1 MRGAR
6 GREICMKQDRLTQIK
21 QILMQDQQVVNT
33 ELCKLFGVSIATI
46 RRDLDQLEAE
56 GIITRIYGG
65 ARLAISPNAPQIE
78 AQIPSWNSRISSN
91 VSEKRA
97 IARKVVELIPDNCT
111 LFIDSGTTLYEIAQM
126 LVHRTDLTIVTNSLH
141 TAVMLGAHPK
151 LQVYCIGG
159 NVKYDMVATA
169 GVIASSTLEL
179 FPNIDV
185 CILSADSFD
194 THLGLREF
202 VMETSILKKAIMA
215 RSQKVIAALDH
226 TKFTASAPSAI
237 CRTQDL
243 DIIVTDY
250 DTPASEV
257 QQMRRMGVQVYVAD
271 PAEHR

>member
-1 MRGAR
+1 
-6 GREICMKQDRLTQIK
+6 MKQDRLTQIK
-21 QILMQDQQVVNT
+21 HILMRDQQVINT
-33 ELCKLFGVSIATI
+33 ELCEQFGVSIATI

-78 AQIPSWNSRISSN
+78 AQIPSWDSRVTSN
-91 VSEKRA
+91 VGEKRA
-97 IARKVVELIPDNCT
+97 IARKVVELIPGNCT

-141 TAVMLGAHPK
+141 TAVMLGAYPK

-159 NVKYDMVATA
+159 NVKYDMVSTV
-169 GVIASSTLEL
+169 GVIASSTLSL

-185 CILSADSFD
+185 CVLSADSFD
-194 THLGLREF
+194 VRRGMREF
-202 VMETSILKKAIMA
+202 IMETSILKKAVMA

-226 TKFTASAPSAI
+226 TKFTVSAPSAI

-243 DIIVTDY
+243 DIIVTDS
-250 DTPASEV
+250 DTPVSEV
-257 QQMRRMGVQVYVAD
+257 EEMRRMGVQVIVAD
-271 PAEHR
+271 PV